1 MIRLLVAD
9 DHPVVRRGLRDLFE
23 EFGMTVVAEAAT
35 ADEVIALAP
44 VTPLDAVV
52 LDLSMP
58 GATGL
63 EVVRRLAGDCPRV
76 PVLVLSIHP
85 EDQIAIAA
93 LKAGAAGYLAKS
105 SAPEELVAAI
115 HTIVAGGRYIGQ
127 RLAEQLL
134 REAREPVSLPHERL
148 SRREFEV
155 LCRIAGGQ
163 TVSEIAAALALSV
176 KTVSTYRARVLAKL
190 ALRTNAELMRYALE
204 RQLVPIEVEPHPRPG
219 S

>member
-134 REAREPVSLPHERL
+134 REAREPVSLPLERL
-148 SRREFEV
+148 WNWMPNCAARSLPTSAISASRCTWAR
-155 LCRIAGGQ
+155 RASSWSITAR
-163 TVSEIAAALALSV
+163 SEL
-176 KTVSTYRARVLAKL
+176 
-190 ALRTNAELMRYALE
+190 
-204 RQLVPIEVEPHPRPG
+204 
-219 S
+219 